1 MRRRWAR
8 SGLWALSYFA
18 LRRILELVVVMM
30 RSESANQVELF
41 VAGGVLLVAAI
52 VLIAVPV
59 VLASRRVS

>member
-1 MRRRWAR
+1 MPRWAR
-8 SGLWALSYFA
+8 SGLWALSYLA
-18 LRRILELVVVMM
+18 LGRILELVVVMM

-41 VAGGVLLVAAI
+41 VAGGVLLVAAV